1 MTTVNH
7 RRSVAPR
14 ETKAPLV
21 NRLLNGTMYLA
32 ALTASWTTVAVGG
45 NNIVDYLLI
54 LALGVLIA
62 ARFNKTRS
70 IFVSGWMLLPLVASL
85 IITCWAIVVGSADS
99 PDSTMQL
106 RIFLSTAAVAVLL
119 TSLAADG
126 GSRELQRVLRLWSL
140 GIAISAAVA
149 ILTSFGILH
158 PSEVFVQKSGSRL
171 SGLTSHPNALA
182 FSLVMG
188 IAPIMYLAGVAR
200 SWIRSLGWILA
211 MIVVV
216 WGLVLTGS
224 RAGLIVGLPVLAIA
238 VVLWLRST
246 RLRVVLVPL
255 TILVGVA
262 LAFTIPALLADTR
275 LGQGAEDSDAGRI
288 LINEAA
294 MRWFYDSPVFGG
306 GYDVMHGVAVPI
318 MVLSGGGIILAIGY
332 YAFLLRP
339 VPVLLAGR
347 ALPIAQ
353 MGLLSLLA
361 FLAFGVLNPVWMER
375 ITYWPAL
382 IAALV
387 ILLRGREGIRTNP
400 WSKGDRS
407 HNPVKR

>member
-1 MTTVNH
+1 MT
-7 RRSVAPR
+7 RRWLWPALILAMLVAGVLGVGIGS
-14 ETKAPLV
+14 TSIAPG
-21 NRLLNGTMYLA
+21 RALA
-32 ALTASWTTVAVGG
+32 ALAGHGDPIERAILIELRLPRAILGLAVGAMLG
-45 NNIVDYLLI
+45 LAGAALQGYLRNPLAEPSV
-54 LALGVLIA
+54 LGASNGAALGAVVALYFGIA
-62 ARFNKTRS
+62 EWN
-70 IFVSGWMLLPLVASL
+70 
-85 IITCWAIVVGSADS
+85 
-99 PDSTMQL
+99 
-106 RIFLSTAAVAVLL
+106 AVA
-119 TSLAADG
+119 
-126 GSRELQRVLRLWSL
+126 
-140 GIAISAAVA
+140 
-149 ILTSFGILH
+149 
-158 PSEVFVQKSGSRL
+158 
-171 SGLTSHPNALA
+171 
-182 FSLVMG
+182 
-188 IAPIMYLAGVAR
+188 
-200 SWIRSLGWILA
+200 
-211 MIVVV
+211 
-216 WGLVLTGS
+216 
-224 RAGLIVGLPVLAIA
+224 LPVLAIA